1 MRTLIFCLL
10 ALALP
15 LGAAEI
21 QIIVRADNGTIKE
34 NVTVPVNPA
43 NGTGNQALLSIQDW
57 RDGQLE
63 NETPK
68 FPDTQAGREAFWRA
82 VLMPPLKDMI
92 KRFPYSGLATK
103 KAAKTT
109 AGTDEDTELDSV
121 FQ

>member
-1 MRTLIFCLL
+1 MRTLLCLL

-15 LGAAEI
+15 LQAATI
-21 QIIVRADNGTIKE
+21 QIIVRADNGTEKE
-34 NVTVPVNPA
+34 NVTIPVDPA

-57 RDGQLE
+57 RDGQVDGL
-63 NETPK
+63 TPK

-109 AGTDEDTELDSV
+109 AGTDEDSELDSV